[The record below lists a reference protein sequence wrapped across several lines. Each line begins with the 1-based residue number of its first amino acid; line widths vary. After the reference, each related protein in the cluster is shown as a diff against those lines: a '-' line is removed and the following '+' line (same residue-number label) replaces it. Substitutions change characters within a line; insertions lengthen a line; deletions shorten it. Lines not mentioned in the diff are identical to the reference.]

1 MIQQKLVDEISLNI
15 PKKFIIAK
23 YVKIRFKNR
32 GSAYYFLSS
41 RRQKIK
47 NITKTKQK
55 TVFVYIIGFMFYGVS
70 HSKTD
75 LLNKYMI

>member
-55 TVFVYIIGFMFYGVS
+55 IVFVYIIGFMFYGVS
-70 HSKTD
+70 QSKTD

>member
-23 YVKIRFKNR
+23 YVKIRFKNK
-32 GSAYYFLSS
+32 GSPYYFLSS
-41 RRQKIK
+41 RGQKIK